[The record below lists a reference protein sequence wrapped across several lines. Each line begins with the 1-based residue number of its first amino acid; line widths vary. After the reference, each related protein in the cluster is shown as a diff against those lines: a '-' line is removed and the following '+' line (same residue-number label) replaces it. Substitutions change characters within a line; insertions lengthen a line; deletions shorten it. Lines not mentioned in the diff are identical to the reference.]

1 MIPIAK
7 PVISEDVISSIRK
20 VIDSSFLAQG
30 KCVEEFEQAFARY
43 IGSKYAVATTSG
55 TNALQLA
62 LLAAGVGEG
71 DEVIT
76 SPFSFI
82 ASATAV
88 LQCGARPVFADI
100 NPVSF
105 NINPKH
111 IVSKITPRTKAII
124 PVHLYGQVC
133 DIENLKEICRRHNLV
148 LIEDACQAHG
158 ARWKHQLAGSFGI
171 GCFSFYPTKNMT
183 TGEGGMIT
191 TDDEEIANKCCL
203 LRSHGQAERYRH
215 TILGYNA
222 RMTEIAA
229 VIGISQL
236 KHLDTFNE
244 ARIKNAHFLTKVIK
258 DIEDLQPPQIL
269 ADNKHVFHQYTIRV
283 TNSFKM
289 SRDELKKYLEENGIG
304 CGVHY
309 PIPIPQQP
317 LFKDLGYIDHCPNAE
332 QAAREVLSLP
342 VHPSL
347 SEEDLNTIAGVLKRA

>member
-7 PVISEDVISSIRK
+7 PAISEDVISSIKK
-20 VIDSSFLAQG
+20 VIDSGLLAQG
-30 KCVEEFEQAFARY
+30 KYVEEFEQAFARY

-55 TNALQLA
+55 TNSLQLA

-76 SPFSFI
+76 SPFSFV
-82 ASATAV
+82 ASATAA

-100 NPVSF
+100 DPVSF
-105 NINPKH
+105 NINPNY
-111 IVSKITPRTKAII
+111 IASKITPRTKAII

-133 DIENLKEICRRHNLV
+133 DIENLREICRDHNLV

-158 ARWKHQLAGSFGI
+158 AQRHHQLAGSFGI

-191 TDDEEIANKCCL
+191 TNDEKIASKCRL

-236 KHLDTFNE
+236 KQLDTFNDT
-244 ARIKNAHFLTKVIK
+244 RIKNAHFLTEVIK
-258 DIEDLQPPQIL
+258 DINGLQPPQIL
-269 ADNKHVFHQYTIRV
+269 AGNKHVFHQYTIRV

-309 PIPIPQQP
+309 PIPISQQP
-317 LFKDLGYIDHCPNAE
+317 LFKDLGYTDNCPNAE

-347 SEEDLNTIAGVLKRA
+347 SEEDLSTIAGVLKNA